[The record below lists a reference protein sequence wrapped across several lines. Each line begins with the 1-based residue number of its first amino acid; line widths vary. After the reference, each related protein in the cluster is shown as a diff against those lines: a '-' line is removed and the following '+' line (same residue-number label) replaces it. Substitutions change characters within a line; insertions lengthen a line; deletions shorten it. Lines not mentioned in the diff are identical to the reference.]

1 MYVLNILKRVQF
13 FFTPKLVYVI
23 KFQIHLKVNAKKQN
37 NYFFIFKILQN
48 YNKSSNLATVY
59 QSNCDTNCKCVD
71 YLLQILKHNCI
82 FIFRSSLRYLKI
94 QVRMVDNTAVQ

>member
-37 NYFFIFKILQN
+37 N
-48 YNKSSNLATVY
+48 
-59 QSNCDTNCKCVD
+59 
-71 YLLQILKHNCI
+71 
-82 FIFRSSLRYLKI
+82 
-94 QVRMVDNTAVQ
+94 